1 MVPCR
6 ALRTWRR
13 QKTNLTSRLVRRRRE
28 GKMLNHQSDR
38 GTPLLLALAVWA
50 CTLPFIGL
58 LILPTLGLGV
68 AATVA
73 LIVLVLLLAIC
84 WAVCWWPILR

>member
-1 MVPCR
+1 M
-6 ALRTWRR
+6 W
-13 QKTNLTSRLVRRRRE
+13 
-28 GKMLNHQSDR
+28 NHQPDR
-38 GTPLLLALAVWA
+38 GAPLLLALAVWA

-58 LILPTLGLGV
+58 VFIPVVGLGV

-73 LIVLVLLLAIC
+73 LVALVVLLAIC

>member
-1 MVPCR
+1 M
-6 ALRTWRR
+6 W
-13 QKTNLTSRLVRRRRE
+13 
-28 GKMLNHQSDR
+28 NHQADR

-58 LILPTLGLGV
+58 LIVPALGFGV

-73 LIVLVLLLAIC
+73 AIALVVILAIC
-84 WAVCWWPILR
+84 WAVCWWPMLR